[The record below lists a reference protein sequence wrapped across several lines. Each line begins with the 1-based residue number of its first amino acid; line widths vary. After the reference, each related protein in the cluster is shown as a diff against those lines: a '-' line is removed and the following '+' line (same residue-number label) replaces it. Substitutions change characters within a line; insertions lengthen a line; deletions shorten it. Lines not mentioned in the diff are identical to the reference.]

1 MSAWQIVGLCW
12 ICYVLGFF
20 TAALMAAARDN
31 QRFDDQLEDI
41 KAGLT
46 DD

>member
-1 MSAWQIVGLCW
+1 MSWWQVLLLCW
-12 ICYVLGFF
+12 FCYMAGFF

-31 QRFDDQLEDI
+31 TPDDI

>member
-1 MSAWQIVGLCW
+1 MSWWQVLLLCSVF
-12 ICYVLGFF
+12 YLLGFF

-31 QRFDDQLEDI
+31 QRFDDQLDNI

>member
-1 MSAWQIVGLCW
+1 MSWWQVLLLCW
-12 ICYVLGFF
+12 FFYMLGFG
-20 TAALMAAARDN
+20 TAALMQMARDDT
-31 QRFDDQLEDI
+31 DDDEI

>member
-1 MSAWQIVGLCW
+1 MSWWQVLLLCW
-12 ICYVLGFF
+12 LFYVLGFG
-20 TAALMAAARDN
+20 TAALMSAARDD
-31 QRFDDQLEDI
+31 RADEDI

>member
-1 MSAWQIVGLCW
+1 MSWWQVLLLCW
-12 ICYVLGFF
+12 VFYMLGFG
-20 TAALMAAARDN
+20 TAALMAMARDD
-31 QRFDDQLEDI
+31 QRLDDNEI